1 MATFVK
7 KHFMPELTI
16 TYEKKETLK
25 ILKDISKYLGFT
37 VSVPKPKKGRKITIV
52 NGVTVV
58 RKSTDFSSMDK
69 AAMNDALERGKMDAK
84 ELRSRWQRK

>member
-1 MATFVK
+1 
-7 KHFMPELTI
+7 MPELTI